1 MYRQILVHPDDR
13 DLQRII
19 WRPTADAELQEYQLQ
34 TVTYGLTCA
43 PFLAIRTIRQLAKD
57 EGERFPRAAAALR
70 QDAYVDDILTGTDTL
85 DEAQAL
91 RDELIGLCT
100 AGGFP
105 LSKWSANAN
114 AILKDIPE
122 ERRQV
127 RDLREWES
135 DKGHS
140 ALGLRWHPRQ
150 DCFAF
155 RVQQLSSQRVTKRV
169 VLSQVARLFDPMG
182 WLSPVIIKAKILI
195 QTMWLQHLDWDQP
208 VPPTEERT
216 WRTFRDELPALESV
230 HVPRWTQ
237 CKGSNSDLEVHG
249 FADASERAYAAVVYL
264 RTRGVEGERRVF
276 LLQAK
281 TKVAPAQP
289 VSLPRLELCAAALL
303 AKLTAHV
310 VKVMDIASAPLHL
323 WSDSTVTL
331 AWIQSH
337 PSRWK
342 TYVAN
347 RVADIQRRLPN
358 AQWHHV
364 SGAENPADCAS
375 RGLSPSDLPDHGLWW
390 SGPPWL
396 SGDATLPASTPLPMG
411 DPQEERRQV
420 HLAAVQSAEECPMLR
435 RFSVLQRLLRV
446 TAWCCRWLGER
457 RVPYTPMSALS
468 PQELEAARLRWIRH
482 VQSWE
487 FAEER
492 RALSRGVAVPRRSVL
507 ARLDPFVD
515 RNGVIRV
522 GGRLKHAVLNPDERH
537 PIILPRRSHFAVLV
551 IRECHRRA
559 MHGGVQLTL
568 GMVRQGYWIP
578 GGRLEVRR
586 HIHRCV
592 TCLRWRAASPN
603 PMMGQLPPP
612 RVTASRPFSQAGVDY
627 AGPVQVR
634 TAAGRGHK
642 AHKAFLAI
650 FVCFATR
657 AVHIELVSS
666 YATDAFLAAFRRFV
680 SRRGMCRTLYSD
692 RGTNFVGAD
701 AQLRAMFQE
710 AVRES
715 PRIAD
720 ILASEGVEWRF
731 NPPAAPHFGG
741 LWEAAVKSIKHHLRR
756 VIGESTLTFE
766 ELSTVLAQIEACL
779 NSRPL
784 QAISD
789 DPEDVSALTP
799 GHFLIGA
806 ALTSLPEPS
815 LTSEPL
821 NRLTRW
827 QLLQRMRDDFWSRW
841 SKEYLQSLTSRVK
854 WWRKNINPTVGDL
867 CLIRGEN
874 FPPSRW
880 PLARITEVH
889 PGADGQVRVVSL
901 RTATTTLARPVVKV
915 ILLPRAD
922 TEPEDQPADE

>member
-1 MYRQILVHPDDR
+1 MAYIQDVF
-13 DLQRII
+13 LQGIATEHI
-19 WRPTADAELQEYQLQ
+19 A
-34 TVTYGLTCA
+34 
-43 PFLAIRTIRQLAKD
+43 
-57 EGERFPRAAAALR
+57 
-70 QDAYVDDILTGTDTL
+70 
-85 DEAQAL
+85 
-91 RDELIGLCT
+91 
-100 AGGFP
+100 
-105 LSKWSANAN
+105 
-114 AILKDIPE
+114 
-122 ERRQV
+122 
-127 RDLREWES
+127 
-135 DKGHS
+135 
-140 ALGLRWHPRQ
+140 
-150 DCFAF
+150 
-155 RVQQLSSQRVTKRV
+155 VTKRDGNFASGS
-169 VLSQVARLFDPMG
+169 LIRSHGLAVAGDHQGENSHSDDVAAASGLGSACPPDGRADLKNFSRRAPRSGERARASLDTVQG
-182 WLSPVIIKAKILI
+182 IK
-195 QTMWLQHLDWDQP
+195 
-208 VPPTEERT
+208 
-216 WRTFRDELPALESV
+216 
-230 HVPRWTQ
+230 
-237 CKGSNSDLEVHG
+237 SDLEVHG

-578 GGRLEVRR
+578 GGRLEVRH

-592 TCLRWRAASPN
+592 TCLRWRAAS
-603 PMMGQLPPP
+603 Q
-612 RVTASRPFSQAGVDY
+612 
-627 AGPVQVR
+627 
-634 TAAGRGHK
+634 
-642 AHKAFLAI
+642 
-650 FVCFATR
+650 
-657 AVHIELVSS
+657 
-666 YATDAFLAAFRRFV
+666 
-680 SRRGMCRTLYSD
+680 
-692 RGTNFVGAD
+692 
-701 AQLRAMFQE
+701 
-710 AVRES
+710 
-715 PRIAD
+715 
-720 ILASEGVEWRF
+720 IL
-731 NPPAAPHFGG
+731 
-741 LWEAAVKSIKHHLRR
+741 
-756 VIGESTLTFE
+756 
-766 ELSTVLAQIEACL
+766 
-779 NSRPL
+779 
-784 QAISD
+784 
-789 DPEDVSALTP
+789 
-799 GHFLIGA
+799 
-806 ALTSLPEPS
+806 
-815 LTSEPL
+815 
-821 NRLTRW
+821 
-827 QLLQRMRDDFWSRW
+827 
-841 SKEYLQSLTSRVK
+841 
-854 WWRKNINPTVGDL
+854 
-867 CLIRGEN
+867 
-874 FPPSRW
+874 
-880 PLARITEVH
+880 
-889 PGADGQVRVVSL
+889 
-901 RTATTTLARPVVKV
+901 
-915 ILLPRAD
+915 
-922 TEPEDQPADE
+922 